1 MSILLI
7 PISNVPRYPQNRLTF
22 SSWEEE
28 FHRHKTRKK
37 EKTLSSLSVSFQPFR
52 QILNLVK
59 IFHTIPCSGRDVA
72 RMPSRRALIS
82 SRRFTIERGGPR
94 QVRKRRKHGRKWDFY
109 SFSLFFFLSLNVLR
123 GRGGGR
129 NGNLAAKVGEG
140 GVLNANFNNVF
151 AGQPSPPLWTSIL
164 PRPVQF

>member
-1 MSILLI
+1 MFLVILKIVSHFQVEKKNSI
-7 PISNVPRYPQNRLTF
+7 VT
-22 SSWEEE
+22 
-28 FHRHKTRKK
+28 RHERKK
-37 EKTLSSLSVSFQPFR
+37 KNLIKFLSLLSTLSTDS
-52 QILNLVK
+52 LNLVK

>member
-1 MSILLI
+1 MFLVILKIVSHFQVEKKNSI
-7 PISNVPRYPQNRLTF
+7 VT
-22 SSWEEE
+22 
-28 FHRHKTRKK
+28 RHERKK
-37 EKTLSSLSVSFQPFR
+37 KNLIKSLSLLSTLSTDS
-52 QILNLVK
+52 LNLVK
-59 IFHTIPCSGRDVA
+59 IFHTIPCPNSGRDVA